1 MSGLPILSI
10 SIFLPLVSALYI
22 LLFINQSRSV
32 NKQAQNKQVYAMYVA
47 VLSSILTLISTIYL
61 LVQFDNTSKLYQFVE
76 CYSWIQ
82 SIGLEFHIGVDG
94 ISIFFVVLTS
104 FLTLICIIASLFTVK
119 KYIKEFLFCFLLIES
134 FCIGAFCSMNLLLFY
149 LFFEVILIPMYIIIG
164 IWGGENKVYAAVKFF
179 LYTFLGSVFFL
190 LSLIYIYS
198 QVHSFNMLDLN
209 ELVPSLTLPVQR
221 VLWWAIFIAFA
232 VKVPM
237 LPFHTWLPDA
247 HVQAPTAGSV
257 ILAGI
262 LLKLGAYGFLR
273 VSLPMFPNISKE
285 FAFYVLVL
293 SIFAVIYGSLVALA
307 QRDMKKMIAYS
318 SIAHMGYVTG
328 GIFSLT
334 EAGIKG
340 AVYQMISHGTV
351 ASALFLIIGT
361 LYDRLHTKEID
372 KYGGVA
378 NKMPILATFF
388 MIAMLGSIG
397 LPGTSGFIGEF
408 LSLVGIY
415 QANVVAAII
424 SSVGIILGAV
434 YMLKLYKEVMLGQI
448 TNNQVISFKDLYLYE
463 ILAIMPLCVA
473 IIYLGLL
480 PNTIM
485 NILDLSTHKIL
496 SQIPCV
502 VK

>member
-1 MSGLPILSI
+1 
-10 SIFLPLVSALYI
+10 
-22 LLFINQSRSV
+22 
-32 NKQAQNKQVYAMYVA
+32 
-47 VLSSILTLISTIYL
+47 
-61 LVQFDNTSKLYQFVE
+61 
-76 CYSWIQ
+76 
-82 SIGLEFHIGVDG
+82 
-94 ISIFFVVLTS
+94 
-104 FLTLICIIASLFTVK
+104 
-119 KYIKEFLFCFLLIES
+119 
-134 FCIGAFCSMNLLLFY
+134 
-149 LFFEVILIPMYIIIG
+149 MYIIIG

-209 ELVPSLTLPVQR
+209 ELVPSLTLPVQK

-262 LLKLGAYGFLR
+262 LLKLGTYGFLR
-273 VSLPMFPNISKE
+273 ISLPMFPNISKE
-285 FAFYVLVL
+285 FAFYVLVM
-293 SIFAVIYGSLVALA
+293 SIFAVIYGSLVALT

-340 AVYQMISHGTV
+340 AIYQMISHGAV

-415 QANVVAAII
+415 QANAVAAII
-424 SSVGIILGAV
+424 SSIGIILGTV

-480 PNTIM
+480 SNTIM
-485 NILDLSTHKIL
+485 HILDLSTHKIL